1 MSVSRVR
8 IRCHQSCSCEKQG
21 RRGLQGQGGENELT
35 WTEIEEGYKRVREQD
50 TLSCCLKLPRM
61 GSYFLQRLKEESGKL
76 DKK

>member
-50 TLSCCLKLPRM
+50 TLSC
-61 GSYFLQRLKEESGKL
+61 
-76 DKK
+76 